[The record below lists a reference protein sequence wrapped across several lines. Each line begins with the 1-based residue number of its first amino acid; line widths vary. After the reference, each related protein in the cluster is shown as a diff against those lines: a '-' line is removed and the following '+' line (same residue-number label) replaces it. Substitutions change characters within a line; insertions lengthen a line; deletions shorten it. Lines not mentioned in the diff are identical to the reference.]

1 MVKYS
6 LMLLITWY
14 VTGKLNLTG
23 SQAKSVFSGHKSGT
37 GIILGILQS
46 FLQANYILFK
56 YSSK

>member
-1 MVKYS
+1 MKYS

-23 SQAKSVFSGHKSGT
+23 SQAKSVCSEHKSGT

-46 FLQANYILFK
+46 FLQAKDILFK
-56 YSSK
+56 YSPK